1 MMFPNIT
8 QLIHSESDKM
18 CCNMLCICKLLHTSM
33 CLKHMHALLK
43 KLKHFLEFVIQVNE
57 VFCYILKTP
66 S

>member
-1 MMFPNIT
+1 
-8 QLIHSESDKM
+8 
-18 CCNMLCICKLLHTSM
+18 M
-33 CLKHMHALLK
+33 CLKYMHALLK